1 MIVVLCA
8 MKEERN
14 ALLKLMKDVKAI
26 KNKKVR
32 VLDTELNNTFFTGK
46 INDKEVVVSKT
57 GIGEVYATIA
67 TVLAIQKFKP
77 ELIINLGC
85 AGSLNENVRVNDVVV
100 AERAAEW
107 RFDALDW
114 PRGFDSK
121 YTSFSCDQK
130 VIKIMKKLKLDAKV
144 HYGDIVSANEF
155 IYKKSQLNEL
165 KKHYPEA
172 LCGEMEGSAIAKTC
186 FALGVNCS
194 IIRSISDETLVAKN
208 YHQYYFNLEQVC
220 STAADIAA
228 QIIRKY

>member
-14 ALLKLMKDVKAI
+14 ALIRMMKDVKAI
-26 KNKKVR
+26 KNKKVN
-32 VLDTELNNTFFTGK
+32 VLDTELNNTFFVGK
-46 INDKEVVVSKT
+46 IGSKDVVVSKT

-67 TVLAIQKFKP
+67 TVLAVQKFKP

-100 AERAAEW
+100 ADRVAEW

-121 YTSFSCDQK
+121 YTSFPCDQK
-130 VIKIMKKLKLDAKV
+130 VIKIMKKLKLDTNI
-144 HYGDIVSANEF
+144 HYGGIVSANEF
-155 IYKKSQLNEL
+155 IYKKSQLKDL
-165 KKHYPEA
+165 KKQYPEA
-172 LCGEMEGSAIAKTC
+172 LCGEMEGSAIANTC
-186 FALGVNCS
+186 YALGVNCS

-208 YHQYYFNLEQVC
+208 YHQYYFNLDEVC
-220 STAADIAA
+220 ETAANIAV

>member
-67 TVLAIQKFKP
+67 TVLAVQKFKP

-100 AERAAEW
+100 AERVAEW

-172 LCGEMEGSAIAKTC
+172 LCGEMEGSAIANTC

>member
-1 MIVVLCA
+1 MIVILCA

-100 AERAAEW
+100 AERVAEW

-172 LCGEMEGSAIAKTC
+172 LCGEMEGSAIANTC

>member
-100 AERAAEW
+100 AERVAEW

-172 LCGEMEGSAIAKTC
+172 LCGEMEGSAIANTC

-194 IIRSISDETLVAKN
+194 VIRSISDETLVAKN

>member
-100 AERAAEW
+100 AERVAEW

-144 HYGDIVSANEF
+144 HYGNIVSANEF

-172 LCGEMEGSAIAKTC
+172 LCGEMEGSAIANTC

-194 IIRSISDETLVAKN
+194 VIRSISDETLVAKN

>member
-8 MKEERN
+8 LKEERN

-100 AERAAEW
+100 AERVAEW

-172 LCGEMEGSAIAKTC
+172 LCGEMEGSAIANTC